1 MTGRFNEM
9 SLFHEA
15 SCRIS
20 VMHLVI
26 TAGARAMSAPVLCN
40 AIALHEISCNTC
52 ATQSL
57 GKVSGGVAWRHLS
70 LDFVSRC
77 LRVA

>member
-40 AIALHEISCNTC
+40 AIALHEISDRK
-52 ATQSL
+52 S
-57 GKVSGGVAWRHLS
+57 VV
-70 LDFVSRC
+70 
-77 LRVA
+77 